1 MTIQRGKKA
10 EAAATKAGETLKNAP
25 PVSPNPMTNLILTDL
40 LLRTG
45 GQLMRR
51 TVEHA
56 LLQTRY
62 DKNKAKNIIKGRSL
76 TQTLVATAIARMA
89 TRSVPGAIIVG
100 GGALAK
106 MLHDRAQAR
115 KAARKGQDAVA
126 EQAAA
131 GADS

>member
-1 MTIQRGKKA
+1 
-10 EAAATKAGETLKNAP
+10 
-25 PVSPNPMTNLILTDL
+25 
-40 LLRTG
+40 
-45 GQLMRR
+45 MRR

-100 GGALAK
+100 GGTLAK
-106 MLHDRAQAR
+106 MLYDRSHAR
-115 KAARKGQDAVA
+115 RAERKGVDAVA